1 MRYRKTWKPSKT
13 AKREFVEK
21 MREIENFC
29 AKNGIYSSSSKD
41 SYYFTVD
48 GINYRISNHSVE
60 ASNQG
65 AFDETTGEQKREL
78 YHQIGRE
85 ADTVYIHASK
95 TRIIEIYNDIVAGY
109 KLDGRGNRDNTD
121 R

>member
-1 MRYRKTWKPSKT
+1 MYRKAWKPSKT
-13 AKREFVEK
+13 AKREFAEK

-29 AKNGIYSSSSKD
+29 AKNGIHSSLSTD

-60 ASNQG
+60 ASNRG

-78 YHQIGRE
+78 YHQDGRE
-85 ADTVYIHASK
+85 DNTVYIHASK

-109 KLDGRGNRDNTD
+109 KLDGRGNRKDGLQ
-121 R
+121 